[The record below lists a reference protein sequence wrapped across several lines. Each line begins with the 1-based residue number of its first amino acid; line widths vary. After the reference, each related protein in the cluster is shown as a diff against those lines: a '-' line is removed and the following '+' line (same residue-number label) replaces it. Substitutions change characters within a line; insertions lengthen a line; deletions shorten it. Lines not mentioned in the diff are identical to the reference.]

1 MVIALASVT
10 AFVAFRNA
18 PSQTPG
24 STMAELEDRQEA
36 DALLRRASNEEFGA
50 YTPRQASRAIYRYS
64 VVPGGVLDRSELR
77 DAARLDPIV
86 AAHYAAVSFDA
97 VRTRIVTDRRM
108 RYMSYRL
115 GSRIYWTR
123 QPVALRQGETILDD
137 GVTQVRSR
145 CGNLISEE
153 PRTPTYED
161 EPPPN
166 VFDDVEP
173 NTPMNG
179 PEPAPS
185 TGTPAQSGTIPGVPP
200 ANPGVAVPLMTAP
213 PLAGGPSV
221 YAPPV
226 AGALP
231 APFLFFERPD
241 RPEQPTSP
249 TVPSQPGQNPIPT
262 PSSGGYPPGTGPG
275 VSAPSPTVVVS
286 SDPEQPGPSPV
297 QYPERPVDPIQVPE
311 PGTLLLIG
319 VGGAVAV
326 ARRWYAGVR

>member
-18 PSQTPG
+18 PSQTPA

-64 VVPGGVLDRSELR
+64 VVPGGVLDRGELR

-86 AAHYAAVSFDA
+86 AAHYAGVSFDA
-97 VRTRIVTDRRM
+97 VRARIVTDRRM

-166 VFDDVEP
+166 VFDNFEP

-200 ANPGVAVPLMTAP
+200 ANPGVAVPLIMAP
-213 PLAGGPSV
+213 PVAGGPSV
-221 YAPPV
+221 YTPV
-226 AGALP
+226 ASTLP
-231 APFLFFERPD
+231 ASILFFERPV

-249 TVPSQPGQNPIPT
+249 TVRSQPGQNPIAT
-262 PSSGGYPPGTGPG
+262 QSTGGYPPGTGPDVPRHG
-275 VSAPSPTVVVS
+275 PIVVVS
-286 SDPEQPGPSPV
+286 SDPEQTGSSLI

-326 ARRWYAGVR
+326 ARRWYASVR